1 MAKYARLYERVAA
14 AADAL
19 DIELV
24 EPAPA
29 SEADLLRVHTA
40 DYVHRAIGGT
50 LSDAELRR
58 IGFPW
63 SPGMIDRSRRSSG
76 GTMAAL
82 ASAIEGDGVAVNLAG
97 GTHHAQADRGGGYCV
112 FNDSVIA
119 ARAVQARGLAKRLL
133 VVDLDVHQ
141 GNGTASLVADDPTIF
156 AFSMHSASNYP
167 AVKVQG
173 DLDVELPDGCGDGR
187 YLDLLA
193 AHLPRAFEAAK
204 PDAVLYLAG
213 ADPFVGDRLGHL
225 SLTKPGLRQRD
236 RFVLDFCERHGLPLS
251 ISMAGGY
258 APDVDDIV
266 DIHFATVSEA
276 AARSRRLNETT
287 AKPRVAAGAR

>member
-14 AADAL
+14 SADTL
-19 DIELV
+19 GVSLHEP
-24 EPAPA
+24 EPAT
-29 SEADLLRVHTA
+29 EVDLLRVHTP
-40 DYVHRAIGGT
+40 DYVHRAIAGT
-50 LSDAELRR
+50 LSDSELRR

-119 ARAVQARGLAKRLL
+119 ARAAQARGLAKRLL
-133 VVDLDVHQ
+133 IVDLDVHQ
-141 GNGTASLVADDPTIF
+141 GNGTASIVADDPTIF

-173 DLDVELPDGCGDGR
+173 DLDVELPDGCSDAR

-193 AHLPRAFEAAK
+193 THLPRACEAAK

-236 RFVLDFCERHGLPLS
+236 RFVVDFCQRHGLPLS

-266 DIHFATVSEA
+266 DIHFGTVSEA
-276 AARSRRLNETT
+276 AALFRRLNAAPE
-287 AKPRVAAGAR
+287 PRAVAHAR